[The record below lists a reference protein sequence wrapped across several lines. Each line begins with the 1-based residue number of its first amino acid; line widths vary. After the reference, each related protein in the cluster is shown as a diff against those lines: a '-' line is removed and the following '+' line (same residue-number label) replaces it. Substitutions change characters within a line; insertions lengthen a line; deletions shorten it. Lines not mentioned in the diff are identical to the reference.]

1 MIEARGEREIVL
13 RLADGENL
21 LERLLSVSVESAAIV
36 GGIGMVRAARLGYWN
51 GTAYEEHAVAD
62 PVELLSLQ
70 GNLGRLDGEPIA
82 HCHAVVA
89 RRNGTVTG
97 GHLIAAT
104 VANTAEVI
112 LAPLQRI
119 RLLRRREASGL
130 AGLHLLG
137 EDG

>member
-89 RRNGTVTG
+89 RRDGTVTG

-104 VANTAEVI
+104 VANTAEVVVD
-112 LAPLQRI
+112 
-119 RLLRRREASGL
+119 LLDGIVLERKQESTGL
-130 AGLHLLG
+130 AGLHPRTA
-137 EDG
+137 DG